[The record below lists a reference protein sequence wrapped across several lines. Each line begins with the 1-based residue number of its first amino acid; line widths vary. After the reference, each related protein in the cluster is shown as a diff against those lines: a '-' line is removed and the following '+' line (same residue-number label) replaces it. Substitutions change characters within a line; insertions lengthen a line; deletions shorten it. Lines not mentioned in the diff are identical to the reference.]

1 MFVYSIKTSKG
12 KLLGLLAVIT
22 VAIILMIIVFSGG
35 ADAETASTKS
45 KINTTAG
52 TAAERVQFLN
62 QYGWEVKEEPI
73 SVTEV
78 LIPEEFDTTYED
90 YNTIQKTHGMDLS
103 KYKGKSVKQ
112 WAYEITNYPNS
123 KATVQANLL
132 VHNGK
137 VIGGDIHSTEENGFM
152 HGFALD
158 SATST
163 TVDVLYDVSQD
174 GTIVVQADPG
184 GMSGSGMAGGPT
196 GAGISEAASGAT
208 GNGNT
213 NNNANGNNNTNNNNS
228 TNNNNGTNN
237 NNNNTNNNGTSSGV
251 SNPQTGDNWF

>member
-45 KINTTAG
+45 KISTAAS
-52 TAAERVQFLN
+52 TAAERINFLN

-78 LIPEEFDTTYED
+78 LIPEEFDQTYEE

-103 KYKGKSVKQ
+103 KYKGKSAKK
-112 WAYEITNYPNS
+112 WTYEVTNYPKS
-123 KATVQANLL
+123 DTTVQANLL
-132 VHNGK
+132 VLNGK
-137 VIGGDIHSTEENGFM
+137 VIGGDISSTEENGFM
-152 HGFALD
+152 HGFSLD

-163 TVDVLYDVSQD
+163 TVDVLYDVNED
-174 GTIVVQADPG
+174 GIIVVQGGLG
-184 GMSGSGMAGGPT
+184 GMAEGEVGNGMT
-196 GAGISEAASGAT
+196 DSTTSGAT
-208 GNGNT
+208 GNGST
-213 NNNANGNNNTNNNNS
+213 NNNGNTGNGTANGNQNQNNNNS
-228 TNNNNGTNN
+228 NSNNNA
-237 NNNNTNNNGTSSGV
+237 TSDV
-251 SNPQTGDNWF
+251 VNNPQTGDEWY